1 MAGFSFNH
9 VGRGLG
15 PKWRALRD
23 IKIGDELVCNY
34 ASEHFTR
41 FDADVFRIDNPVAHE
56 KPLRPLKT
64 PKRHKVDKLKQG
76 TGVQCSQENIIP
88 IHDGPYNAENVKH
101 RKFSDFVDLV
111 RERFDCHGVDLRMF
125 QLVRTAPGK
134 LYGVMI
140 MIRRYD
146 RNDAPCRH
154 TQLAW
159 HELFITMR
167 GEHRYTKINGWNAIR
182 MYIPRMKQAR
192 KNKGD
197 SMIELSNLSF
207 TGGDIRETWAG

>member
-23 IKIGDELVCNY
+23 INIGDELVCNY

-76 TGVQCSQENIIP
+76 TGVQCSQEKGRDDHIKYAKTFI
-88 IHDGPYNAENVKH
+88 
-101 RKFSDFVDLV
+101 S
-111 RERFDCHGVDLRMF
+111 FD
-125 QLVRTAPGK
+125 QAAPDI
-134 LYGVMI
+134 V
-140 MIRRYD
+140 
-146 RNDAPCRH
+146 H
-154 TQLAW
+154 T
-159 HELFITMR
+159 
-167 GEHRYTKINGWNAIR
+167 
-182 MYIPRMKQAR
+182 
-192 KNKGD
+192 
-197 SMIELSNLSF
+197 SNLQL
-207 TGGDIRETWAG
+207 

>member
-23 IKIGDELVCNY
+23 INIGDELVCNY

-76 TGVQCSQENIIP
+76 TGVQ
-88 IHDGPYNAENVKH
+88 
-101 RKFSDFVDLV
+101 
-111 RERFDCHGVDLRMF
+111 
-125 QLVRTAPGK
+125 
-134 LYGVMI
+134 
-140 MIRRYD
+140 
-146 RNDAPCRH
+146 
-154 TQLAW
+154 
-159 HELFITMR
+159 
-167 GEHRYTKINGWNAIR
+167 
-182 MYIPRMKQAR
+182 
-192 KNKGD
+192 
-197 SMIELSNLSF
+197 
-207 TGGDIRETWAG
+207 